1 MSEFPLLTIGLIII
15 LVLNLTSLVAQ
26 TPLLVLD
33 SKFQAWLHK
42 HTSHRI
48 VFVLVTILSLLINY
62 KVRLIIFS
70 KLFSSTSTR
79 AQLESVQKFRIFNIL
94 SFLGVSHEIF
104 VIYMASVMI
113 ARIPTQIVTNEMFLI
128 YIDGIV
134 VCLLAMGLSIATNK
148 KDEDFFTEIA
158 DNGYV
163 LNKKIMVEGDELVQE
178 GIEAR
183 HLRGEE
189 NKQSLISHKHN
200 QMDSFQKMMEPH
212 D

>member
-1 MSEFPLLTIGLIII
+1 M
-15 LVLNLTSLVAQ
+15 VAQ

-33 SKFQAWLHK
+33 SKFQIWLHK
-42 HTSHRI
+42 HTLHRV
-48 VFVLVTILSLLINY
+48 VFALTTILSLLINY
-62 KVRLIIFS
+62 KIRLIIFS

-104 VIYMASVMI
+104 VIYMASLMI
-113 ARIPTQIVTNEMFLI
+113 SRITTQIVINEMFLI

-148 KDEDFFTEIA
+148 KEEDFFTEIA

-163 LNKKIMVEGDELVQE
+163 LNKKIMAEGDDLVQE

-189 NKQSLISHKHN
+189 NKQSLINHKNN
-200 QMDSFQKMMEPH
+200 QMDSFQKMIEPH
-212 D
+212 G